1 MDPHLKMKSEIWG
14 SSGVE
19 AGSEVLL
26 SSGGGY
32 FGEILELN
40 QGCQG
45 PLQGSRGK
53 VGFLSRRHSGEGP
66 HLTLRG
72 KSPGCSRVVAGNL
85 GFLSSYGGDHRDPLL
100 WPQKSRFSIRVVR
113 GLLGFL
119 SSHRRGRGSHLNWR
133 PEPQCSSPVL
143 TWISGFLWSFHS
155 RLRPHLLWRHASRLF
170 SRAAKNSVRIP
181 VELT

>member
-45 PLQGSRGK
+45 PFRGSRGK
-53 VGFLSRRHSGEGP
+53 VGFLSRHHRGKGP
-66 HLTLRG
+66 HLAMRG
-72 KSPGCSRVVAGNL
+72 ESPAFSIVAAGKMV
-85 GFLSSYGGDHRDPLL
+85 FLSSYDRDFRYPLAL
-100 WPQKSRFSIRVVR
+100 PQESQVFM
-113 GLLGFL
+113 
-119 SSHRRGRGSHLNWR
+119 
-133 PEPQCSSPVL
+133 
-143 TWISGFLWSFHS
+143 
-155 RLRPHLLWRHASRLF
+155 
-170 SRAAKNSVRIP
+170 
-181 VELT
+181 